1 MTAAVRTLA
10 GPRSVRNIVAW
21 AGLAVSAVTLLAA
34 LPRLFAHGG
43 GAGRVLGNTVAIAWT
58 VLLIAFAIRHVR
70 TLGPRALVGAWFS
83 GFFGVLSL
91 ATLAGRPA
99 VDHWGATSA
108 VAVVFWVPLT
118 EELLKLLPVA
128 LVLLLTRRKGGRFS
142 AGDAVLFGAIVGGA
156 FTVNEN
162 ALYARP
168 VGGLGS
174 HVPVSLLIPSVPH
187 TSGFAL
193 AGGHLVYTALAALGL
208 AITIIYRRRVRWAV
222 WAAPVA
228 LVDVVLEHA
237 AWNQNGLDAAGANRP
252 PWLPFAHVVT
262 LDGWLSSLLLIAGV
276 GWVAVVER
284 RLLTATAPR
293 SISEVAS

>member
-43 GAGRVLGNTVAIAWT
+43 GAGRVVGNTVAVAWT
-58 VLLIAFAIRHVR
+58 VLLIVFAIRHVR

-91 ATLAGRPA
+91 ATLAGRPV

-108 VAVVFWVPLT
+108 FAVVFWVPLT

-128 LVLLLTRRKGGRFS
+128 LVLLLTRRQGGRFS
-142 AGDAVLFGAIVGGA
+142 AGDAVLFGAVVGGA

-168 VGGLGS
+168 VGGLGA

-208 AITIIYRRRVRWAV
+208 AITVIYRRRVRWAV

-228 LVDVVLEHA
+228 LADVVLEHA

-252 PWLPFAHVVT
+252 LWLVFAHIVT

-276 GWVAVVER
+276 AWVAVVER
-284 RLLTATAPR
+284 RLVAPVPR
-293 SISEVAS
+293 STSEVRS